1 MLIANSNLIPSYDML
16 GLPMLP
22 WIVQTLMAL
31 TLALHW
37 SFLAMTAGGAVAY
50 VMNQYKNTSSDNVVL
65 KGLSTFLPFSLSM
78 AMTLG
83 IAPLL
88 FVQVLYGNFFYTA
101 NILMGYIWMGL
112 LVLTIVNFY
121 LLYLGFWLSK
131 HQRSV
136 RCVGILILLL
146 FAGSALVLSSNAT
159 LTQSPQAWQTFRS
172 NKGIVPYLGDATLL
186 PRWTLAIFALLGGG
200 GLFVATYSLSRSDTD
215 NETHNRMLSRAVLIS
230 IIGMAGQTFRSNKG
244 IVPYLGDATLLPR
257 WTLAIFALLGG
268 GGLFVATYSLSR
280 SDTDNETHN
289 RMLSRAVLI
298 SIIGMAGILISGF
311 WASRSLP
318 EATRS
323 SLFSSGESAI
333 AYAAAASFV
342 LAFMLTLSC
351 WFKKSVLKLGLSA
364 VLFFLGLLAT
374 AALRDTLRRI
384 ALGKQLNLTEI
395 TVHSQWDSFALFL
408 VIFILGLMLVGY
420 IVKEGFLNRPK
431 LQVGG

>member
-1 MLIANSNLIPSYDML
+1 MLLANVSLIPSYDML
-16 GLPMLP
+16 GLPILP
-22 WIVQTLMAL
+22 WIAQVLMAL

-50 VMNQYKNTSSDNVVL
+50 VVNRYNSVNSDIVVL

-101 NILMGYIWMGL
+101 NILMGYIWLGL
-112 LVLTIVNFY
+112 LVLMIVIFY
-121 LLYLGFWLSK
+121 LLHLGFWLTK

-146 FAGSALVLSSNAT
+146 FAGSALILSSNAT
-159 LTQSPQAWQTFRS
+159 LTQSPQAWEAFRA

-186 PRWTLAIFALLGGG
+186 PRWTFAIFALLGGG
-200 GLFVATYSLSRSDTD
+200 GLFVAIYSLLQDNTE
-215 NETHNRMLSRAVLIS
+215 NETHDKTSS
-230 IIGMAGQTFRSNKG
+230 K
-244 IVPYLGDATLLPR
+244 
-257 WTLAIFALLGG
+257 
-268 GGLFVATYSLSR
+268 
-280 SDTDNETHN
+280 
-289 RMLSRAVLI
+289 AVLI
-298 SIIGMAGILISGF
+298 SIIGMAGIVISGF

-318 EATRS
+318 QATRS
-323 SLFSSGESAI
+323 SLFSSGESVF
-333 AYAAAASFV
+333 AYATAASFV
-342 LAFMLTLSC
+342 LAFVLTLSS

-364 VLFFLGLLAT
+364 VMFFLGLLAT

-384 ALGKQLNLTEI
+384 SLGKQLNLADI
-395 TVHSQWDSFALFL
+395 SVHSQWDSFALFL

-420 IVKEGFLNRPK
+420 IIKVGFSPANIAIARTERSQSAP
-431 LQVGG
+431 

>member
-50 VMNQYKNTSSDNVVL
+50 VMNQYKNTSSDNAVL

-159 LTQSPQAWQTFRS
+159 LTQSPQAW
-172 NKGIVPYLGDATLL
+172 
-186 PRWTLAIFALLGGG
+186 
-200 GLFVATYSLSRSDTD
+200 
-215 NETHNRMLSRAVLIS
+215 
-230 IIGMAGQTFRSNKG
+230 QTFRSNKG

>member
-1 MLIANSNLIPSYDML
+1 MPTANTILIPSYDML
-16 GLPMLP
+16 GLPILP
-22 WIVQTLMAL
+22 WIAQVLMAL

-50 VMNQYKNTSSDNVVL
+50 IANRYNGSDSDTVVL
-65 KGLSTFLPFSLSM
+65 KGLSAFLPFSLSM

-101 NILMGYIWMGL
+101 NILMGYVWLGL

-146 FAGSALVLSSNAT
+146 LAGSALILSANAT
-159 LTQSPQAWQTFRS
+159 LTQSPQVWEAFRAY
-172 NKGIVPYLGDATLL
+172 KGIAPYLGDTTLL
-186 PRWTLAIFALLGGG
+186 PRWTFAIFALLGGG
-200 GLFVATYSLSRSDTD
+200 GLFVSIYSLLQCDTE
-215 NETHNRMLSRAVLIS
+215 NETHDRTISR
-230 IIGMAGQTFRSNKG
+230 T
-244 IVPYLGDATLLPR
+244 
-257 WTLAIFALLGG
+257 
-268 GGLFVATYSLSR
+268 
-280 SDTDNETHN
+280 
-289 RMLSRAVLI
+289 VLI
-298 SIIGMAGILISGF
+298 SIIGMAGIVICGF

-318 EATRS
+318 EAIRS
-323 SLFSSGESAI
+323 SLFSSGESVF

-342 LAFMLTLSC
+342 LAFVLTLSS

-384 ALGKQLNLTEI
+384 SLGKQLSLTEI
-395 TVHSQWDSFALFL
+395 TVHSQWGSFVLFV
-408 VIFILGLMLVGY
+408 VIFILGLALISY
-420 IVKEGFLNRPK
+420 IVKQSFFYKPK
-431 LQVGG
+431 LRTVR